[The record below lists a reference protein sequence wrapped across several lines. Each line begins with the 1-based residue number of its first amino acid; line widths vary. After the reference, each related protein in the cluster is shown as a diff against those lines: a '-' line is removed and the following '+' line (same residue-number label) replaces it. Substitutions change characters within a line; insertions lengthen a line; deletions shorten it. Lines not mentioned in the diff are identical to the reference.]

1 MGPIEYSIEEVKARI
16 PPQLLSLVFSGNG
29 RLFSTNPGAVE
40 AAIRERVIDG
50 RVRRVVDTVGAT
62 MDDIPLFGLTFTPVT
77 QGNSNRSSQ
86 TVFIPKDRTNGRTI
100 SSAVSLVYG
109 TTAAALAYGHPSNS
123 PTMSTG
129 VTGSS
134 VLLDAAIGVLNS
146 AMPAGPIQSA
156 NVSLVGEN
164 VVLIEDYIPQGT
176 NIFLRCILKSDN
188 EFSHIRPATYQA
200 LSEMVVLATK
210 AYIYNNY
217 YIELGRGFLV
227 GGMELPQI
235 QNLVDEYRD
244 ADSLFLEYLKEKWY
258 KISAMNDP
266 VRKSRH
272 LKMMIG
278 GQV

>member
-1 MGPIEYSIEEVKARI
+1 MGPIEYAIEEVKARI
-16 PPQLLSLVFSGNG
+16 PPQLLKLVFT
-29 RLFSTNPGAVE
+29 STGQFFAHNPGAVE
-40 AAIRERVIDG
+40 AAIREKVVDA
-50 RVRRVVDTVGAT
+50 RVRRVVDTAGAT
-62 MDDIPLFGLTFTPVT
+62 QDDIPLFGLTFVPVT
-77 QGNSNRSSQ
+77 ESNSHRSSQ
-86 TVFIPKDRTNGRTI
+86 TVFIPKDRTQGRTI
-100 SSAVSLVYG
+100 SSAISLVFG

-123 PTMSTG
+123 PTMATG
-129 VTGSS
+129 ANGSS

-146 AMPAGPIQSA
+146 AVPQGPIQSA

-176 NIFLRCILKSDN
+176 NIFLRCILKADD
-188 EFSHIRPATYQA
+188 EFSHVRPATYQA
-200 LSEMVVLATK
+200 FSELVVLATK

-217 YIELGRGFLV
+217 YIELGRGFLM

-266 VRKSRH
+266 TRKSRH